1 MNANG
6 GTARLSGL
14 LLPYKGKMPK
24 VAPDAFIAP
33 GAVLIGDVEI
43 GPGASVWYNCVL
55 RGDVNHIRVGEGSN
69 VQDGT
74 IIHVDRDFPT
84 VIGKHCL
91 IGHIAIVHGCTMG
104 DNSFVGMKACVM
116 DGCVIESGA
125 MVAAGAL
132 VPPARRILKG
142 QLWAGV
148 PAKYFRD
155 LKPDEAFELI
165 DAPKRY
171 MHYAQ
176 EHKQGLAGAE

>member
-1 MNANG
+1 MNADG

-14 LLPYKGKMPK
+14 LLPYKGKRPK

-55 RGDVNHIRVGEGSN
+55 RADVNHIRVGEGSN
-69 VQDGT
+69 IQDGT
-74 IIHVDRDFPT
+74 VVHVDRDFPT
-84 VIGKHCL
+84 IIGKHCL
-91 IGHIAIVHGCTMG
+91 IGHIAIVHGCTLE
-104 DNSFVGMKACVM
+104 DSAFVGMKACVM
-116 DGCVIESGA
+116 DGCVLESGS

-132 VPPARRILKG
+132 VPQGRRVLKG

-148 PAKYFRD
+148 PAKHLRD
-155 LKPDEAFELI
+155 LKPDEAFELA

-171 MHYAQ
+171 RHYAQ
-176 EHKQGLAGAE
+176 EHKKSLAGAG